1 MEYNEDYASKIIE
14 ENSSEK
20 ENANY
25 TITLDNHDGTK
36 EVQYYLSCEEND
48 ALQVFNYVI
57 EKQQKTFREN
67 GHKGWRVVRLFNK
80 VGEQIR
86 QES

>member
-1 MEYNEDYASKIIE
+1 MEYNENCALKIIE

-25 TITLDNHDGTK
+25 TIALDNPDGTK

-48 ALQVFNYVI
+48 ALQVFNFVI
-57 EKQQKTFREN
+57 EKQQIIFRKN

-80 VGEQIR
+80 AGEQIR